1 MSEDLINIRL
11 SKEIYDKDSYEQ
23 LVDTSFSS
31 TEISPDSPN
40 IDDISE
46 ELTVEDFFDAYNELF
61 YEIPQNGEINS
72 HQFLVQKSG
81 DYINFDPNQEE
92 IEALQKEIG
101 ELRTQ
106 LLQEQT
112 KNIELQSGVTSS
124 IPTITPGNTTTGTNS
139 PSISTY

>member
-1 MSEDLINIRL
+1 MNEEKINIQL
-11 SKEIYDKDSYEQ
+11 SDVVYDKDSYEQ

-31 TEISPDSPN
+31 PQISPDVSPLGES
-40 IDDISE
+40 DDE
-46 ELTVEDFFDAYNELF
+46 MTVDDFFDAYNELF

-72 HQFLVQKSG
+72 HQFLIQKSG

-124 IPTITPGNTTTGTNS
+124 TQPTTPGNNTAGQN
-139 PSISTY
+139 PISISTY

>member
-1 MSEDLINIRL
+1 MSEDRINIRL
-11 SKEIYDKDSYEQ
+11 NNEVYDKNSYEQ

-31 TEISPDSPN
+31 PEISPDSPN
-40 IDDISE
+40 IDDINE
-46 ELTVEDFFDAYNELF
+46 EATVDDFFEMYNELF

-101 ELRTQ
+101 ELRTE

-124 IPTITPGNTTTGTNS
+124 ISTITPGSNTNS
-139 PSISTY
+139 ISPSVSTY